1 MIRRPPRSTLFPYT
15 TLFRSIVGLEE
26 LGADAERPL
35 DGERRLEL
43 RSHRGRDADQRSA
56 AHVARL
62 ATDRVAEALED
73 AERAQDHRA
82 RLGRGVELAD
92 DSDRAA
98 GASCSEEPALEHE
111 HPPEADP
118 GQMEGD
124 RGARDAPPD
133 DDDVGGARHAR
144 VLRLLTA

>member
-15 TLFRSIVGLEE
+15 TLFRSGVPERHPGRIAVARLRLVEHCAEARRVDPRLHAGDIVGLEE

-92 DSDRAA
+92 DSDRAP
-98 GASCSEEPALEHE
+98 GASGSEEPAL
-111 HPPEADP
+111 
-118 GQMEGD
+118 
-124 RGARDAPPD
+124 
-133 DDDVGGARHAR
+133 
-144 VLRLLTA
+144 